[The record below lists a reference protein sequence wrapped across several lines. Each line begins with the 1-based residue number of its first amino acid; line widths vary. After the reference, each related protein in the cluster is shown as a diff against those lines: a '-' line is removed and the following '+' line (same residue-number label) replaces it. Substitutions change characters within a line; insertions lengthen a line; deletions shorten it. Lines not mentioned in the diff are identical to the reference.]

1 MKCYNFDEI
10 ASRKGTWCV
19 KHDMLRDVFG
29 TDDLLPMWVADMDFK
44 TPDFILDAIRNRCDH
59 EVLGYT
65 FAPDSYKM
73 AVLNWFQ
80 KRYGIATKWSRMH
93 FIPGIVQGIAFVL
106 QTFTQPG
113 DKVLITTP
121 VYPPFINVPH
131 RTGRIFVSSPLK
143 TENNRFAF
151 DFEDL
156 ERKAEGCKV
165 MILSN
170 PHNPGGTVWT
180 KEELAQVTDICLR
193 KGVLVISDE
202 IHADLTYP
210 GFRHTSFTTVSDAA
224 ECNSITFFAP
234 SKTFNMAG
242 LASSVCYVPDEN
254 IRKAFFGFLDHN
266 ELSLGNIFGYYAAE
280 AAFAHGEDWLRQL
293 LAYLQGNI
301 DTAEE
306 FLKAHCPEITFMR
319 PEASFLLWMDFR
331 AWKLPQKELVHKLI
345 YEAKVGLN
353 NGTDFGSE
361 GEGFMRM
368 NIGTNRETVL
378 EGLRRVCSIKNAKL
392 RIKNDATKSHNIIKI
407 IP

>member
-1 MKCYNFDEI
+1 MNYDFNTI
-10 ASRKGTWCV
+10 PARKGTFCV
-19 KHDMLRDVFG
+19 KHDMTREVFG
-29 TDDLLPMWVADMDFK
+29 TEDLLPMWVADMDFK
-44 TPDFILDAIRNRCDH
+44 TPDFILDAIRKRCDH

-80 KRYGIATKWSRMH
+80 KRYGIATKWNKMH

-106 QTFTQPG
+106 QTFTVPG

-131 RTGRIFVSSPLK
+131 RTGRVFVSSPLK
-143 TENNRFAF
+143 TDNGRFTF

-156 ERKAEGCKV
+156 DRKAPGCKV

-180 KEELAQVTDICLR
+180 KEELSQVADICL
-193 KGVLVISDE
+193 KHHVLVISDE

-210 GFRHTSFTTVSDAA
+210 EFHHTSFTTVSEAA
-224 ECNSITFFAP
+224 LHNSITFFAP

-242 LASSVCYVPDEN
+242 LASSVCYVPDEE
-254 IRKAFFGFLDHN
+254 IRKTFFGFLDHN

-280 AAFAHGEDWLRQL
+280 AAFAHGEEWLQQL
-293 LAYLQGNI
+293 LEYLQGNI
-301 DTAEE
+301 DTAEQ
-306 FLKAHCPEITFMR
+306 FLKENCPEITFMR
-319 PEASFLLWMDFR
+319 PQASFLLWMDFR
-331 AWKLPQKELVHKLI
+331 AWHLSQKDLERKLI
-345 YEAKVGLN
+345 YDAKIGLN
-353 NGTDFGSE
+353 NGTDFGPE

-378 EGLRRVCSIKNAKL
+378 EGLRRICSV
-392 RIKNDATKSHNIIKI
+392 RS
-407 IP
+407 

>member
-1 MKCYNFDEI
+1 MSYNFNDI
-10 ASRKGTWCV
+10 AARKGTYCV
-19 KHDMLRDVFG
+19 KHDMTPEVFG

-44 TPDFILDAIRNRCDH
+44 TPDFIMEAIRKRCEH

-65 FAPDSYKM
+65 FAPDGYKM

-80 KRYGIATKWSRMH
+80 KRYGIATKWNRMR
-93 FIPGIVQGIAFVL
+93 FVPGIVQGIAFVL
-106 QTFTQPG
+106 QTFTVPG

-131 RTGRIFVSSPLK
+131 RTGRVFVSSPLK
-143 TENNRFAF
+143 TENGRFTF

-180 KEELAQVTDICLR
+180 KEELAQVADICLHH
-193 KGVLVISDE
+193 KVLVISDE

-210 GFRHTSFTTVSDAA
+210 EFHHTSFSTVSKAA

-234 SKTFNMAG
+234 SKTFNIAG
-242 LASSVCYVPDEN
+242 LHSSVSYVPDEI
-254 IRKAFFGFLDHN
+254 IRKEFYGFLDHN

-280 AAFAHGEDWLRQL
+280 AAFAHGEEWLRQL
-293 LAYLQGNI
+293 LEYLQGNI
-301 DTAEE
+301 NTADQ
-306 FLKAHCPEITFMR
+306 FLKENCPEITFMR
-319 PEASFLLWMDFR
+319 PQASFLLWMDFR
-331 AWKLPQKELVHKLI
+331 AWHLPQKDLERKLI
-345 YEAKVGLN
+345 YDAKIGLN
-353 NGTDFGSE
+353 NGTDFGPE

-368 NIGTNRETVL
+368 NIGTNRATVI
-378 EGLRRVCSIKNAKL
+378 EGLRRIQNVASQMK
-392 RIKNDATKSHNIIKI
+392 TT
-407 IP
+407 